1 MKKLRE
7 RLNSKKGFTL
17 VELIVVIVI
26 ILILAAVLIPN
37 VMRYIGSARE
47 SAFQSEASG
56 YMTEITGYGAEHYA
70 KWTTDVVTGNFG
82 STASNGIET
91 TADKAV
97 YVLTAYDKK
106 VKNVTV
112 KNSGNSAV
120 STTDTAGTIKVTVE
134 KGAVT
139 SFGYTDGKYY
149 VNWTQA
155 TGWDTVKK
163 I

>member
-56 YMTEITGYGAEHYA
+56 YLTELQGYEAEYFA
-70 KWTTDVVTGNFG
+70 KENKDLDSTNWSAAGYTLTKGLSPAFVTTDISAAT
-82 STASNGIET
+82 T
-91 TADKAV
+91 TADEP
-97 YVLTAYDKK
+97 
-106 VKNVTV
+106 TV
-112 KNSGNSAV
+112 CV
-120 STTDTAGTIKVTVE
+120 S

-139 SFGYTDGKYY
+139 SYTYSDGTYTVY
-149 VNWTQA
+149 WTQSG
-155 TGWDTVKK
+155 GWNDVEEVP
-163 I
+163 